1 MSSREGGPAGPP
13 SLSFIVSA
21 PMRTLFRSPLILM
34 SALAF
39 AFALGGCGSA
49 NGVSDQ
55 RFVDALNLTSQ
66 QGSYVMD
73 HNPAF
78 CSISKLLH
86 TSSEVHDAAKSG
98 GVVASGNGTVGI
110 QVVTPFA
117 PACRREA
124 EQGLD
129 KLAKKG

>member
-1 MSSREGGPAGPP
+1 MLALSGCSS
-13 SLSFIVSA
+13 S
-21 PMRTLFRSPLILM
+21 
-34 SALAF
+34 
-39 AFALGGCGSA
+39 GS
-49 NGVSDQ
+49 GVPDS

-86 TSSEVHDAAKSG
+86 NSSEVRDAAKSG
-98 GVVASGNGTVGI
+98 GVVASRDATVGI

-117 PACRREA
+117 PACRKEA

>member
-1 MSSREGGPAGPP
+1 
-13 SLSFIVSA
+13 
-21 PMRTLFRSPLILM
+21 MRIKLRSPVLLM
-34 SALAF
+34 SALLL
-39 AFALGGCGSA
+39 ALAGCSSAGS
-49 NGVSDQ
+49 GVPDS

-86 TSSEVHDAAKSG
+86 DSGEVHDAAKRG
-98 GVVASGNGTVGI
+98 GVVASRDGTVGI

-117 PACRREA
+117 PTCRKEA

-129 KLAKKG
+129 KLARKG